1 MPPFTSNKSLSPKR
15 YNYKVKLKFAGSCLK
30 REDKAAFTPKNVV
43 NVFTVHELDSWP
55 RDLNIDFAL
64 EGCLFGCVKL
74 TKNAD
79 PDKYSYSGYGIG
91 FDTPG
96 QYSLPDGSV
105 GFDMSSYVHIDNKG
119 NHILILGKGSTQG
132 LNHTLAVETQ
142 YSINF
147 TRPGTKLCLSLHY
160 NGSNSFF
167 LIC

>member
-1 MPPFTSNKSLSPKR
+1 M
-15 YNYKVKLKFAGSCLK
+15 
-30 REDKAAFTPKNVV
+30 V
-43 NVFTVHELDSWP
+43 NVFIVHELDSWP

-105 GFDMSSYVHIDNKG
+105 GVDISSYVHIDNKG
-119 NHILILGKGSTQG
+119 NNILILGKGPTQG
-132 LNHTLAVETQ
+132 LNHMLAAETQ

-147 TRPGTKLCLSLHY
+147 TRPGIKFCLSLHY
-160 NGSNSFF
+160 NGSNSFLF
-167 LIC
+167 VNATKIYQFKAKDSEIKRYPLRSGNVSEDFTAINIKKKHY